1 MPMKGLQPKGIAR
14 RNKMLHAAIMLFLEN
29 GYEKTTTAQISMAVG
44 MSATSFFAAFESKEA
59 LLLELTRVMFSGQFA
74 GAEQLVADDP
84 DPLTMYAIELAL
96 QLHITELTEPI
107 REVYVMAYSLSS
119 TSDYIYRSTAE
130 KLQQLF
136 AAYMPDA
143 TAKDFYELDI
153 ASSSIVRGFT
163 ARPCDVYFTI
173 EQKIRRVLECCL
185 ILYHIPDDQR
195 ARVIDKVC
203 AMPLRPVAEKLIYD
217 VVKRA
222 EAGLLQAMEN
232 SAPVHKH

>member
-59 LLLELTRVMFSGQFA
+59 LLLELTQVMFSGQFA
-74 GAEQLVADDP
+74 GAERLVADDP

-107 REVYVMAYSLSS
+107 REVYVMAYSLPS
-119 TSDYIYRSTAE
+119 TSDYIYRS
-130 KLQQLF
+130 
-136 AAYMPDA
+136 

-203 AMPLRPVAEKLIYD
+203 AMPLRPVAEKMIYD

-222 EAGLLQAMEN
+222 EAGLLQAMED
-232 SAPVHKH
+232 SAPGHKR